1 MLWKPNIDIVVVFW
15 YNKQSLLKK
24 INGGM
29 MSSTVTSNDKNKELC
44 NIPQLDKLK
53 SSAKLT
59 VFLVLVGIPLIFVP
73 LDGKFDHFYFPKL
86 IAMFILV
93 LSFWIFLI
101 LNFRKAGNFVDRDWI
116 NKVLL
121 IYLVFIV
128 MSVFFTDN
136 LKLAI
141 YGSPGRFEG
150 LITLILYTC
159 LFLIARLCPK
169 INDKLLIMVFGT
181 ALIVSI
187 YGIFQFLGLDP
198 FPRDIYRVNWGG
210 RSFSTM
216 GNPNFLGSYLVL
228 MLPIS
233 IYFYILKEKNAGLI
247 GYAIYLYCLLS
258 TGTRG
263 AWLGAIVSILSF
275 FVLHFVYYR
284 FKVEEFKRYIVLF
297 VLSVAIVLIF
307 NFQTDGALLN
317 RLLTISSDA
326 KEFLTK
332 GIESDYAGANRGFIW
347 KRVIELI
354 KNRPI
359 VGYGIENLG
368 ETFKIYYSQDMIEI
382 WDKVMSVDKA
392 HNEYLNI
399 AVTTGVPSLI
409 IYLSFVV
416 LILKSGLNQL
426 RKDNS
431 LVLLLMS
438 SVLGY
443 LAAAFFNISVVSVA
457 YVYWTFLGLI
467 ASSEYKQRS

>member
-1 MLWKPNIDIVVVFW
+1 
-15 YNKQSLLKK
+15 
-24 INGGM
+24 
-29 MSSTVTSNDKNKELC
+29 MSSIETNNDKNKEQC
-44 NIPQLDKLK
+44 NIPQLDKFE

-73 LDGKFDHFYFPKL
+73 FGGKFDHFYFPKL

-101 LNFRKAGNFVDRDWI
+101 LNFRKAGNIVDRDWT

-121 IYLVFIV
+121 VYLVFIV
-128 MSVFFTDN
+128 ISLFFTDN
-136 LKLAI
+136 LERAI
-141 YGSPGRFEG
+141 YGSTGRFEG
-150 LITLILYTC
+150 LITLILYMC

-169 INDKLLIMVFGT
+169 LNDTLIIMVFGT
-181 ALIVSI
+181 AIIVSS
-187 YGIFQFLGLDP
+187 YGILQFWGFDP
-198 FPRDIYRVNWGG
+198 FPRDIYRVNWSG

-228 MLPIS
+228 MFPIS
-233 IYFYILKEKNAGLI
+233 IYFYILKGKKVGLI
-247 GYAIYLYCLLS
+247 GYAIYLYCILS

-263 AWLGAIVSILSF
+263 AWLGAIVAIFF
-275 FVLHFVYYR
+275 FVALHFVYYR
-284 FKVEEFKRYIVLF
+284 FKDDEFKRYIVLF
-297 VLSVAIVLIF
+297 VLSVSIVLIF

-317 RLLTISSDA
+317 RFLTISSDA
-326 KEFLTK
+326 KEFLTE
-332 GIESDYAGANRGFIW
+332 GAESDYAGANRGFIW

-354 KNRPI
+354 KNRPL

-382 WDKVMSVDKA
+382 WDMVMNIDKA

-409 IYLSFVV
+409 AYLSFVF
-416 LILKSGLNQL
+416 LILKSGLIQI
-426 RKDNS
+426 RRDNS

-443 LAAAFFNISVVSVA
+443 LVSAFFNISVVSVA
-457 YVYWTFLGLI
+457 YVYWIFLGLI
-467 ASSEYKQRS
+467 ASSEYKQRR